1 MSPQTSAAIPQ
12 ELQTDAML
20 TLEQLTTSITV
31 LALHAFK
38 RPQETPRIRLVFEQL
53 LEVILAAETELGVYD
68 LP

>member
-1 MSPQTSAAIPQ
+1 LPALTTAAIPQ

-20 TLEQLTTSITV
+20 TLEQLTTNITV
-31 LALHAFK
+31 LALHSFQ

-53 LEVILAAETELGVYD
+53 LEVIHAAETELGVYD